1 MEQLKSIQL
10 ADNVNLY
17 IIPCDIYK
25 TTSISIFIPC
35 ELNDNYTY
43 HALFPQVLKRGTVL
57 HPDQR
62 SIEMLMQELYGANF
76 GTSVKKYGNKQILS
90 FSMDIADSQYIQSH
104 ENLFSYAVNFLHEL
118 MFEPVTENGLFR
130 HEYVLQEAFNLK
142 QQIMSIINNKF
153 EYSRKR
159 LIEEMDSGK
168 QYVKCEYG
176 NEKELDN
183 IDPQRLFEVYKD
195 VIDNTPVDIFV
206 AGNIDENEIKSV
218 FADKFNFTNRKAL
231 KPYSPDT
238 VIPQSVRFV
247 DEAMDVK
254 QGKLNIGFRTNIT
267 AADPD
272 YFKLLMFNA
281 VFGGTVNSKL
291 FMNVR
296 EKASLCYD
304 VGSSVDKF
312 NGILTVCTGI
322 EPSNREKAYNIIMEQ
337 LSAIINGDIS
347 GFEYDSSIKDFRTRA
362 KAIKDSAFAMINF
375 HYGNHMAGLDVS
387 PEEYTELIQNVKK
400 EDIPEIAS
408 KIYEDTVYFL
418 KNKGDADV

>member
-62 SIEMLMQELYGANF
+62 SIEVLMQELYGANF

-153 EYSRKR
+153 EYSGKR
-159 LIEEMDSGK
+159 LVEEMDPGK
-168 QYVKCEYG
+168 QYVKCQYG
-176 NEKELDN
+176 DEKELDN
-183 IDPQRLFEVYKD
+183 IDPQKLFEVYTD
-195 VIDNTPVDIFV
+195 IINNNPVDIFV
-206 AGNIDENEIKSV
+206 AGNIGESEIKSV
-218 FADKFNFTNRKAL
+218 FADKFNFSNRKAL

-238 VIPQSVRFV
+238 VIPQNVRFV

-267 AADPD
+267 AANPD

-296 EKASLCYD
+296 ERLSLCYYC
-304 VGSSVDKF
+304 SSTIDRLKNVMFVISGVEAKKYEEARRE
-312 NGILTVCTGI
+312 I
-322 EPSNREKAYNIIMEQ
+322 ESQLAAVAEGRFTDDEFENAKAYLIDSIRGFTDSEGALASMMLAGTLRGELKTPEQ
-337 LSAIINGDIS
+337 
-347 GFEYDSSIKDFRTRA
+347 E
-362 KAIKDSAFAMINF
+362 M
-375 HYGNHMAGLDVS
+375 
-387 PEEYTELIQNVKK
+387 Q
-400 EDIPEIAS
+400 EIAAVTREDLIAIA
-408 KIYEDTVYFL
+408 KEAALDTVYFL
-418 KNKGDADV
+418 KGVHNEE